1 MSAFAV
7 AHLRD
12 IDFGPGIVAYL
23 ERIDAT
29 LAPFDG
35 RFVVHGSETT
45 VLEGDWVGDLV
56 VVQFPS
62 REQALTWYHSDAY
75 QQIIGQRTGNS
86 DGTVVIVDEVAHP
99 HRATDVIARSS

>member
-7 AHLRD
+7 AHLRAV
-12 IDFGPGIVAYL
+12 DFGPGIVEYL

-29 LAPFDG
+29 LTPFDG

-45 VLEGDWVGDLV
+45 VLEGDWVGDLI

-62 REQALTWYHSDAY
+62 REQALGWYHSEAY
-75 QQIIGQRTGNS
+75 RQIVGLRTGNS

-99 HRATDVIARSS
+99 HRATDVIARAS

>member
-1 MSAFAV
+1 MSAFAI
-7 AHLRD
+7 AHLRSV
-12 IDFGPGIVAYL
+12 DFGADVVEYL

-56 VVQFPS
+56 VIEFPS
-62 REQALTWYHSDAY
+62 RRMALEWYQSPAY
-75 QQIIGQRTGNS
+75 QDIVALRTENS
-86 DGTVVIVDEVAHP
+86 DGTAIIVDEVAHP
-99 HRATDVIARSS
+99 HRATDVIVPAS

>member
-1 MSAFAV
+1 MSAFAI
-7 AHLRD
+7 AHLRSV
-12 IDFGPGIVAYL
+12 DFGADVVEYL

-56 VVQFPS
+56 VIEFPS
-62 REQALTWYHSDAY
+62 RRMALEWYQSPAY
-75 QQIIGQRTGNS
+75 QDIVALRTENS
-86 DGTVVIVDEVAHP
+86 DGTAIIVDEVAHP
-99 HRATDVIARSS
+99 HRATDVIVSAS